1 LIKIPNFTVQED
13 PVTDAIFLK
22 DLVLLK
28 FLNMTEN
35 KRTLPFSVLTVL
47 VLSLCAALN
56 ETNGQSIKTNSES
69 AQEVN
74 STLPVYLITYD
85 HGGVVPWGT
94 SHFTKY
100 LRSAADWLERYPEF
114 KIGLDNEAYAYDY
127 LNENDTSLLS
137 ELKGNLTKYRGR
149 FGIGS
154 STYGQ
159 PLSQFINEESNIRQ
173 IGYAINTEQ
182 AVLGCRPSVYIMSEH
197 AMHSQL
203 PQILKGFGFTGAVMR
218 THFMMYGYN
227 PTFNSPIGWW
237 TGMDG
242 TRLPA
247 IPTYKGEGNAFGS
260 DTEDNLILEVYP
272 GPDCKE
278 SLEDFRDKFQGIS
291 PLLASRVDD
300 SNLRQEA
307 LVQQYEGNPGFKW
320 LLTEEIFPSFPSPSE
335 VFKTLPDDFHVRMP
349 WGYCGNE
356 IWNMSREAEVKV
368 LTAERIG
375 ALGSVRGGPNFESIL
390 HEAWKNLLIGQ
401 HHDIQICGI
410 LDESRKFLPASI
422 AASDSIIRSSMQF
435 MASEM
440 SGGKQG
446 QITIFNPLSWNR
458 RAWVTAD
465 ITIPANTSSLAIL
478 QNGVAVPYHLISVNK
493 TDGTRTSHAKI
504 SLLAD
509 IPALACESFALA
521 ASGKKAD
528 SPKTISF
535 DWENLR
541 ITTPFWTISLNKNGG
556 IDSITSRKT
565 RKYVTGKHR
574 SCYFTG
580 VIDGKQ
586 LESKGTWIADSAII
600 NNNQITLLEK
610 GTIGTIQYSLKMMLN
625 DVSPEINF
633 AAKVHI
639 NNERI
644 GRVSNNEKETASAF
658 LHEEKLRFKV
668 FPNTGIGTEGIRD
681 LPFTIAETDN
691 KYVEGNYWTA
701 IADGHAGMAF
711 FNRGT
716 MGSLIE
722 EDGGFSMPLAYSM
735 FYIWRTVLLSGDYPY
750 EFALLPFEGRW
761 ENADLHRQALN
772 YNFPV
777 ISQSSGKGNGTL
789 GFNYQ
794 PFRMSSGSV
803 ILSALYTDKGETY
816 LRFFES
822 TGANDD
828 LHITYENG
836 TGRFVET
843 DLLENELSPV
853 NSPLRFTPWHI
864 RTFRLDLPYK
874 IRK

>member
-1 LIKIPNFTVQED
+1 MKGTRLPVLWHVFTEIILLLSISATDVSGQLSSGSA
-13 PVTDAIFLK
+13 VTD
-22 DLVLLK
+22 
-28 FLNMTEN
+28 
-35 KRTLPFSVLTVL
+35 SVQC
-47 VLSLCAALN
+47 S
-56 ETNGQSIKTNSES
+56 SP
-69 AQEVN
+69 
-74 STLPVYLITYD
+74 PVYLITYD
-85 HGGVVPWGT
+85 HGGVIPWGT
-94 SHFTKY
+94 QHFTKY
-100 LRSAADWLERYPEF
+100 LRSAADWLEHYPGF

-127 LNENDTSLLS
+127 LEKNDTALLQ
-137 ELKGNLTKYRGR
+137 ELKGYLQKYRGR

-154 STYGQ
+154 ATYGQ

-203 PQILKGFGFTGAVMR
+203 PQILNGFGFKGAIMR
-218 THFMMYGYN
+218 THYMMYGYN
-227 PTFNSPIGWW
+227 PTFNCPIGWW
-237 TGMDG
+237 TGLDG
-242 TRLPA
+242 TKLPA

-307 LVQQYEGNPGFKW
+307 LVKQYEGNPGFKW
-320 LLTEEIFPSFPSPSE
+320 LLAEEIFPSFPSPE
-335 VFKTLPDDFHVRMP
+335 DVLKTAADDFHVRMP

-368 LTAERIG
+368 LTAERIA
-375 ALGSVRGGPNFESIL
+375 ALASIKGGPNCETIIQD
-390 HEAWKNLLIGQ
+390 AWKNLLIGQ

-410 LDESRKFLPASI
+410 LSESRKFLPASI
-422 AASDSIIRSSMQF
+422 TASDSIIRSSMQF

-465 ITIPANTSSLAIL
+465 VTIPANSSSLAIL
-478 QNGVAVPYHLISVNK
+478 QNGMAVPYHLISV
-493 TDGTRTSHAKI
+493 TRTEGTRNSRARI

-509 IPALACESFALA
+509 IPALTCESFALA
-521 ASGKKAD
+521 TSGKKAD
-528 SPKTISF
+528 NPKTISF

-541 ITTPFWTISLNKNGG
+541 ITTPFWTISLSKYGG

-565 RKYVTGKHR
+565 LKCLTGKHR
-574 SCYFTG
+574 SCYLAG
-580 VIDGKQ
+580 VIDDKP
-586 LESKGTWIADSAII
+586 LESSGSWIADSAII

-610 GTIGTIQYSLKMMLN
+610 GTIGTIQYSLRMMLN

-639 NNERI
+639 NKERI
-644 GRVSNNEKETASAF
+644 GRVSDNEKETVAAF
-658 LHEEKLRFKV
+658 LHEEKLRFKI
-668 FPNTGIGTEGIRD
+668 FPNTSIGTEGIRD

-691 KYVEGNYWTA
+691 RYVEGNYWTA
-701 IADGHAGMAF
+701 IADGHSGMAF

-735 FYIWRTVLLSGDYPY
+735 FYIWRTVLLSGEYSY

-761 ENADLHRQALN
+761 ENADLHRKALN

-777 ISQSSGKGNGTL
+777 ITQNTGKGNGAL

-794 PFRMSSGSV
+794 PFRINSESV
-803 ILSALYTDKGETY
+803 TLSALYTDKGETY

-822 TGANDD
+822 AGAKDD
-828 LHITYENG
+828 LHIVYENG
-836 TGRFVET
+836 TGSFIET

-853 NSPLRFTPWHI
+853 NSPIRFTPWHI
-864 RTFRLDLPYK
+864 RTFRLEMPDRM
-874 IRK
+874 RK